1 MLSEYHTT
9 PIIKTFYRPIEVA
22 IRWSQLMSSESEIL
36 DKFDENPL
44 IFLHS
49 STQIWPNLSLNHE
62 RVIDGL
68 INGELRHSKRGVTS
82 STPIDLSDPDLSIRH
97 IDLKNWMMSYYP
109 NEKPD
114 FLFSPEEQ
122 FSAITINMNS
132 VHILLAELE
141 VMRIKNNHLE
151 TQHNNI
157 QNDYLSLKAIC
168 ASAMLNSTQPAL
180 GERSE
185 STYLTVIGALISLYN
200 KHSPSGQAYT
210 LFTSQDAVISAL
222 IAHYGDKR
230 GISKST
236 LENKFAQ
243 AKRLLNNS

>member
-1 MLSEYHTT
+1 
-9 PIIKTFYRPIEVA
+9 
-22 IRWSQLMSSESEIL
+22 MSSELEIL
-36 DKFDENPL
+36 SKFDENPL

-49 STQIWPNLSLNHE
+49 STQTWPNLSLNHE
-62 RVIDGL
+62 RVLDGL
-68 INGELRHSKRGVTS
+68 INGELRHSKRGVIS
-82 STPIDLSDPDLSIRH
+82 STPMDLNDPDLSIRH
-97 IDLKNWMMSYYP
+97 VDLKNWMMSYYP

-114 FLFSPEEQ
+114 FLFSPEER
-122 FSAITINMNS
+122 FSTTTININS
-132 VHILLAELE
+132 VQILLAELE

-151 TQHNNI
+151 MQYNKI
-157 QNDYLSLKAIC
+157 KDDYLSLQANC
-168 ASAMLNSTQPAL
+168 ASAMLNSTQSAL

-200 KHSPSGQAYT
+200 QHSPSGQAYT

>member
-1 MLSEYHTT
+1 MLSKYNNP

-22 IRWSQLMSSESEIL
+22 IRWSHLMTSESEIL
-36 DKFDENPL
+36 KEFDKNPL
-44 IFLHS
+44 FFLHYAAK
-49 STQIWPNLSLNHE
+49 TWPKLSLNQE

-68 INGELRHSKRGVTS
+68 INGELRHCKRGITR
-82 STPIDLSDPDLSIRH
+82 STPVDLSDPDLSIRH

-122 FSAITINMNS
+122 LTPISININS
-132 VHILLAELE
+132 VQILLTELE
-141 VMRIKNNHLE
+141 VMRIKNTNLE
-151 TQHNNI
+151 EQRNNI
-157 QNDYLSLKAIC
+157 QHDYLSLKAIYT
-168 ASAMLNSTQPAL
+168 SSMKHPTQPTL

-185 STYLTVIGALISLYN
+185 STYLTIIGALISLYN
-200 KHSPSGQAYT
+200 QHSPSGQAYT

-230 GISKST
+230 GVSKST
-236 LENKFAQ
+236 LESKFAQ
-243 AKRLLNNS
+243 AKRQLNGA